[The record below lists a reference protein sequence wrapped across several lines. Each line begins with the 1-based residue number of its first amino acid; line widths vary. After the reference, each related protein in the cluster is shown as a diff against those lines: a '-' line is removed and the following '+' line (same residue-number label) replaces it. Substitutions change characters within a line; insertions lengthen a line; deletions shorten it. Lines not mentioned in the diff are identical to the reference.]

1 VLDTVGIPY
10 TFVLEQQEYEAYRHH
25 FPQSPVVVLPESHKG
40 IAYVRNWLLQ
50 YAAQQG
56 HTWYWMMDDDIRG
69 FWKVER
75 GEYVPADATVLL
87 GAEKATTWENIVQV
101 SLCTKW
107 KSGPARKDQYVLNTD
122 CSRVV
127 CQQAQILSK
136 FAEYCPDLPLF
147 SDADFTLQ
155 ALHRGYQTVT
165 WQTYAQYTYFCGSN
179 KGGLHET
186 YRSEDLLLW
195 AEKLRSRWGKDI
207 VKIRKNNVGKLRPD
221 VQWNYF
227 SEGVKRVSGIHPK

>member
-1 VLDTVGIPY
+1 MWLLRQQSENVQKFDGSIFLMYPIYIVSKGRAETISTPKVLDTVGIPY

-122 CSRVV
+122 CSR
-127 CQQAQILSK
+127 
-136 FAEYCPDLPLF
+136 
-147 SDADFTLQ
+147 
-155 ALHRGYQTVT
+155 
-165 WQTYAQYTYFCGSN
+165 
-179 KGGLHET
+179 
-186 YRSEDLLLW
+186 
-195 AEKLRSRWGKDI
+195 
-207 VKIRKNNVGKLRPD
+207 
-221 VQWNYF
+221 
-227 SEGVKRVSGIHPK
+227 